1 MNITFFKFIITKK
14 ISYISYISYIS
25 FFSES
30 VKLELEDVSDSE
42 ITNDQLNDKELDNN
56 EKGVANIASFRSL
69 NIYFLPPLLKLLS
82 SAGFLRAFK
91 MFSLPVIH
99 FPSLSLHGMDSESL
113 LLRATSLSINNFKEG
128 WREVQIEQF
137 DYYI

>member
-1 MNITFFKFIITKK
+1 MNWFTFFKFIITKK

-42 ITNDQLNDKELDNN
+42 ILFNDQLNDKELDNN

-99 FPSLSLHGMDSESL
+99 FSSLSLHGMDSESL
-113 LLRATSLSINNFKEG
+113 LLRATSLSITNFKEG
-128 WREVQIEQF
+128 
-137 DYYI
+137 

>member
-1 MNITFFKFIITKK
+1 MNWFTFFKFIITKK
-14 ISYISYISYIS
+14 ISYISYIS

-42 ITNDQLNDKELDNN
+42 ILFNDQLNDKELDNN

-99 FPSLSLHGMDSESL
+99 FPSLSLNGMDSESL
-113 LLRATSLSINNFKEG
+113 LLRATSLSITNFKEG
-128 WREVQIEQF
+128 
-137 DYYI
+137 

>member
-1 MNITFFKFIITKK
+1 MNWFTFFKFIITKK
-14 ISYISYISYIS
+14 ISYISYIS
-25 FFSES
+25 FFYES

-42 ITNDQLNDKELDNN
+42 ILFNDQLNDKELDNN

-113 LLRATSLSINNFKEG
+113 LLRATSLFINNFKEG
-128 WREVQIEQF
+128 
-137 DYYI
+137 

>member
-1 MNITFFKFIITKK
+1 MNWFTFFKFIITKK
-14 ISYISYISYIS
+14 ISYISYIS

-42 ITNDQLNDKELDNN
+42 ILFNDQLNDKELDNN

-113 LLRATSLSINNFKEG
+113 LLRATSLSITNFKEG
-128 WREVQIEQF
+128 
-137 DYYI
+137 